1 MFDNIFQGLFGLA
14 CETKLL
20 EACEWDEDRAQ
31 IVSELFSKTLEEMS
45 EGEDLKSLDD
55 VSDKIRSKLEGSMSE
70 NEIVILLEIL
80 SDSIDHF
87 VTFSGQEEKYDN

>member
-1 MFDNIFQGLFGLA
+1 MFDSIFQGLFNLS

-31 IVSELFSKTLEEMS
+31 IVSELFSKTLEEIS
-45 EGEDLKSLDD
+45 EGEDLKSLDG
-55 VSDKIRSKLEGSMSE
+55 VSDKIRSKLECSMSE

-80 SDSIDHF
+80 SDSVDHF